1 MKNFAVVQHTY
12 AEFLGLIE
20 TQLEKRD
27 IGFSYLRPF
36 VGQDLPGSAGQF
48 DALFLLGGKDP
59 TTDRDASPWLDDE
72 LRLVGMFRHA
82 QRPIVG
88 FGFGAMV
95 IAEHEGAQMSA
106 EPFHQAYWTTAHMT
120 PAGKGDAVAEAA
132 DGRRV
137 LVMTNGSAKLPSGL
151 EPILVDEDG
160 NWIAIKPDRLTYGL
174 LFRPELKPGMIEDM
188 IMEAKRETPG
198 NIGELLG
205 QARMGWNGMQELTDR
220 MVVALVTELNL
231 MTERHKAPVF
241 RLNVVKE

>member
-27 IGFSYLRPF
+27 IGFSYIRPF

-59 TTDRDASPWLDDE
+59 VTDRDASPWLDDE
-72 LRLVGMFRHA
+72 MRLVGLFRQA
-82 QRPIVG
+82 RRPIVG

-95 IAEHEGAQMSA
+95 VAEHEGAQMSP
-106 EPFHQAYWTTAHMT
+106 EPFHQAYWTTAHT
-120 PAGKGDAVAEAA
+120 TAAGKGDAVAEAA
-132 DGRRV
+132 EGRRV
-137 LVMTNGSAKLPSGL
+137 LVMTNGSAKLPPGL
-151 EPILVDEDG
+151 EPILVDDDG
-160 NWIAIKPDRLTYGL
+160 NWIAIRPEPLTYGL

-188 IMEAKRETPG
+188 IMEAKRETPS

-205 QARMGWNGMQELTDR
+205 QARMEWRGTQELTDR
-220 MVVALVTELNL
+220 IVVALVTELDL
-231 MTERHKAPVF
+231 MTERRKAPVF
-241 RLNVVKE
+241 RLNVVAE

>member
-59 TTDRDASPWLDDE
+59 ITDREASPWVDDE
-72 LRLVGMFRHA
+72 VRLVGLFRQA

-95 IAEHEGAQMSA
+95 IAEYEGAQMSA
-106 EPFHQAYWTTAHMT
+106 KPLHQAYWTTAHIT
-120 PAGKGDAVAEAA
+120 AAGKGDAVAEAA
-132 DGRRV
+132 QGRRV
-137 LVMTNGSAKLPSGL
+137 LVMTNGSAKLPSGI
-151 EPILVDEDG
+151 EPILVDDAG
-160 NWIAIKPDRLTYGL
+160 NWIAIRPERLTYGL

-188 IMEAKRETPG
+188 IMEAKRETPD

-205 QARMGWNGMQELTDR
+205 QARMEWNGMQELTDR
-220 MVVALVTELNL
+220 IVVALVTELDL
-231 MTERHKAPVF
+231 MTERRKSPVF
-241 RLNVVKE
+241 RLNVVSE